1 MREGYS
7 VRRLINEAF
16 RASTVRG
23 LGDVPEDA
31 EAEDAL
37 DLLNGYLD
45 ELVSDTSFS
54 TGKRSVSVR
63 VGPKGYVTITDD
75 PKRVA
80 ASMVAEEVGI
90 GGSRFIRI
98 ATEVENGI
106 DEGTKIL
113 ACAEGRRVP
122 CTIVE
127 VNDPWN
133 FRAKFSTSDPAVILQ
148 PGAYSGYFKLLAEG
162 PERDIDIIDVPPASI
177 YQVIG
182 CGDKL
187 PQLTEQN
194 FHSERNR
201 TGRWYFYDKGRNPY
215 PRVYVGGCE
224 EVNVVYDEPF
234 WHDLEMDSDLTN
246 MPRTARECL
255 KWHLAM
261 ELADI
266 AQFETVARRC
276 ERTWKNC
283 YQAYVDS
290 MEQDVEFEPDISAP
304 GYGGY
309 SNFDIRNG

>member
-75 PKRVA
+75 PKRVTT
-80 ASMVAEEVGI
+80 SLIVEQKE
-90 GGSRFIRI
+90 GSRFLTVS
-98 ATEVENGI
+98 ASTEVENGF
-106 DEGTKIL
+106 DDGTPIII
-113 ACAEGRRVP
+113 CAAGKQVP
-122 CTIVE
+122 CAVNGIV
-127 VNDPWN
+127 DPWSFN
-133 FRAKFSTSDPAVILQ
+133 AVFTSPSILE
-148 PGAYSGYFKLLAEG
+148 PGTYNGYVKLYGEG

-194 FHSERNR
+194 FHSESNR

-215 PRVYVGGCE
+215 PRVYVGGCQ
-224 EVNVVYDEPF
+224 EVKIVYDEPF